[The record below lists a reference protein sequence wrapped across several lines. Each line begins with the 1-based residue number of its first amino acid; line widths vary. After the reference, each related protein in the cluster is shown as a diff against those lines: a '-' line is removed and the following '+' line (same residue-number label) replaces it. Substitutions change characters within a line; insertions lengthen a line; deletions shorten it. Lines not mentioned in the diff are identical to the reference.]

1 MGGSFL
7 GNISEIFLH
16 RRFVVG
22 RFPLNLWAM
31 DSPLSASAPAPV
43 VLIGGVTGGIGS
55 ALARRLAAAGVSVAG
70 YARDAAKLAALQAEL
85 PGLLTLT
92 AEATQPAEVEAA
104 VAATVAHFGRLDG
117 YVHAVGSIL
126 IKAAHQTRPEEWLR
140 VLDLNLNSAFYGL
153 RAALGPMQTQ
163 NHGSIV
169 FISSVA
175 AQAGLPAH
183 EAIAAAKAGID
194 GLVRSAAA
202 SYAPRNIRINAVAP
216 GLVDTPLA
224 APLLASEAAR
234 TFSEKMH
241 PLGRIGR
248 PEQIAS
254 LIAWLLTPD
263 ADWVTG
269 QIYSIDGGL
278 AHLRPRPKV

>member
-1 MGGSFL
+1 MNPSSPSPV
-7 GNISEIFLH
+7 SESG
-16 RRFVVG
+16 VVV
-22 RFPLNLWAM
+22 
-31 DSPLSASAPAPV
+31 APAPI
-43 VLIGGVTGGIGS
+43 VLIAGVTGGIGA
-55 ALARRLAAAGVSVAG
+55 ALARRLTAAGAAVAG
-70 YARDAAKLAALQAEL
+70 YARTAEKLAALRAEL
-85 PGLLTLT
+85 PGLFTFE
-92 AEATQPAEVEAA
+92 ADATQPAQVEAA
-104 VAATVAHFGRLDG
+104 VAATVTHFGRLDA
-117 YVHAVGSIL
+117 YVHTVGSIL
-126 IKAAHQTRPEEWLR
+126 IKPAHQTRPEEWLR
-140 VLDLNLNSAFYGL
+140 VIDLNLNSAFYGL

-163 NHGSIV
+163 NGGSIV
-169 FISSVA
+169 LVSSVA

-183 EAIAAAKAGID
+183 EAIAAAKGGID
-194 GLVRSAAA
+194 GLVRAAAA
-202 SYAPRNIRINAVAP
+202 SYAPRNIRVNAVAP

-234 TFSEKMH
+234 AFSEKMH

>member
-1 MGGSFL
+1 MSTTSG
-7 GNISEIFLH
+7 
-16 RRFVVG
+16 
-22 RFPLNLWAM
+22 
-31 DSPLSASAPAPV
+31 PV
-43 VLIGGVTGGIGS
+43 VLIAGITGGIGA
-55 ALARRLAAAGVSVAG
+55 ALARQLIATSASVAG
-70 YARDAAKLAALQAEL
+70 YARDATRLSALQHEL
-85 PGLLTLT
+85 PALFTVT
-92 AEATQPAEVEAA
+92 ADATQPAAVEAA
-104 VAATVAHFGRLDG
+104 VAATVAHYGRLDA

-126 IKAAHQTRPEEWLR
+126 IKPAHQTRPEEWLR

-153 RAALGPMQTQ
+153 RAALGPMQAQ
-163 NHGSIV
+163 NAGSIV

-183 EAIAAAKAGID
+183 EAIAAAKAGVD

-202 SYAPRNIRINAVAP
+202 SYAPRNIRVNAVAP

-248 PEQIAS
+248 PEQVAS

>member
-1 MGGSFL
+1 MTTS
-7 GNISEIFLH
+7 NS
-16 RRFVVG
+16 VQ
-22 RFPLNLWAM
+22 PT
-31 DSPLSASAPAPV
+31 APV
-43 VLIGGVTGGIGS
+43 VLIAGVTGGIGS
-55 ALARRLAAAGVSVAG
+55 ALARRLTAAGASVAG
-70 YARDAAKLAALQAEL
+70 YARDAARLAALQAEL
-85 PGLLTLT
+85 PGLFTVS
-92 AEATQPAEVEAA
+92 ADATQPAAVEAA
-104 VAATVAHFGRLDG
+104 VAATTAHFGRLDG

-126 IKAAHQTRPEEWLR
+126 IKAAHQTPPEEWLR

-153 RAALGPMQTQ
+153 RAALAPMQTQ
-163 NHGSIV
+163 NSGSIV
-169 FISSVA
+169 LISSVA

-202 SYAPRNIRINAVAP
+202 SYAPRNIRVNAVAP

-224 APLLASEAAR
+224 APLLATEASRA
-234 TFSEKMH
+234 FSEKMH
-241 PLGRIGR
+241 PLGRVGR
-248 PEQIAS
+248 PEQVAS
-254 LIAWLLTPD
+254 LIAWLLSAD